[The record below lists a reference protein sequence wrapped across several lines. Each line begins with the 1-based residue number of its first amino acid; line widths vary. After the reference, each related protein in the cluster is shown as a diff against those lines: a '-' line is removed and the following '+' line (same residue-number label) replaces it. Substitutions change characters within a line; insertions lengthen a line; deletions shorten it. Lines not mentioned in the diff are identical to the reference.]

1 MEDIL
6 YEPIEL
12 SEAELREIAGGGGGE
27 LISVDDVDVNV
38 NVSHNNIDIL

>member
-6 YEPIEL
+6 HEPIEL
-12 SEAELREIAGGGGGE
+12 SEVELLEIAGGNGE
-27 LISVDDVDVNV
+27 LVSIDSVNVNV